1 MKQAQTINEW
11 YDIFAEALEGGDIEQ
26 AVNLFDAEA
35 TFVVQPGQLATDADS
50 IRAGLEGFIAM
61 KTTVKFERVGMI
73 VASNIGFARAKWTL
87 SGTGPNAATV
97 AAATDTRRDRKRPTA
112 DHFHHVLFE
121 LPGLVRVVGEEV
133 TVRREFRRE
142 LVSRGSDST
151 E

>member
-11 YDIFAEALEGGDIEQ
+11 YDIFAEALGGGDIEQ

-61 KTTVKFERVGMI
+61 KTTLKFERVGMI

-87 SGTGPNAATV
+87 SGTGPNGTPIRTEGES
-97 AAATDTRRDRKRPTA
+97 TDVLRRQA
-112 DHFHHVLFE
+112 D
-121 LPGLVRVVGEEV
+121 GSWRILVDDAYGVV
-133 TVRREFRRE
+133 
-142 LVSRGSDST
+142 
-151 E
+151 